1 MDEITKRQVT
11 IMKKRRKEMGF
22 TQGDIAEEAGITL
35 QQYQNFEYGR
45 RKIANC
51 STILALRI
59 CAALE
64 PDPYELVFENGRD
77 FIKRIRDG
85 LK

>member
-1 MDEITKRQVT
+1 MDESTKRQMQ
-11 IMKKRRKEMGF
+11 IMKKRREELGF
-22 TQGDIAEEAGITL
+22 RQGDVAEEAGITR
-35 QQYQNFEYGR
+35 QQYQNFEYGK

-64 PDPYELVFENGRD
+64 LDPYELVFENGRD
-77 FIKRIRDG
+77 FTKRIREG
-85 LK
+85 MK

>member
-22 TQGDIAEEAGITL
+22 TQGDIAEEACITL

-64 PDPYELVFENGRD
+64 LDLYELVFENGRD

>member
-1 MDEITKRQVT
+1 MDEITKRQVM
-11 IMKKRRKEMGF
+11 IMKKRRTEMGY
-22 TQGDIAEEAGITL
+22 TQTDVAEEAGISL
-35 QQYQNFEYGR
+35 QQYQNFEYGK

-51 STILALRI
+51 STIMALRI

-64 PDPYELVFENGRD
+64 LDPYELVFENGRD
-77 FIKRIRDG
+77 YIKRIRDS

>member
-35 QQYQNFEYGR
+35 QQYQKFEYGR

-64 PDPYELVFENGRD
+64 LDPYELVFENGRD

>member
-1 MDEITKRQVT
+1 MDEITKRQVM
-11 IMKKRRKEMGF
+11 IMKKRRTEMGF
-22 TQGDIAEEAGITL
+22 SQTDVAEEAGISL
-35 QQYQNFEYGR
+35 QQYQNFEYGK

-51 STILALRI
+51 STIMALRI

-64 PDPYELVFENGRD
+64 LDPYELVFENGRD
-77 FIKRIRDG
+77 YIKRIRDG

>member
-1 MDEITKRQVT
+1 MDEITKRQVM
-11 IMKKRRKEMGF
+11 IMKKRRTEMGY
-22 TQGDIAEEAGITL
+22 TQTDVAEEAGISL
-35 QQYQNFEYGR
+35 QQYQNFEYGK

-51 STILALRI
+51 STIMALRI
-59 CAALE
+59 CAVLE
-64 PDPYELVFENGRD
+64 LDPYELVFENGRD

>member
-22 TQGDIAEEAGITL
+22 TQGDIAEETGITL

-64 PDPYELVFENGRD
+64 LDPYELVFENGRD

-85 LK
+85 IK

>member
-1 MDEITKRQVT
+1 MDEITKRQVM
-11 IMKKRRKEMGF
+11 IMKKRRTEMGY
-22 TQGDIAEEAGITL
+22 TQTDVAEEAGISL
-35 QQYQNFEYGR
+35 QQYQNFEYGK

-51 STILALRI
+51 STIMALRI

-64 PDPYELVFENGRD
+64 LDPYELVFENGRD

>member
-11 IMKKRRKEMGF
+11 IMKKRREEMGF
-22 TQGDIAEEAGITL
+22 RQSDVAEEAGITL
-35 QQYQNFEYGR
+35 QQYQNFEYGK

-64 PDPYELVFENGRD
+64 LDPYELVFENGRD

>member
-11 IMKKRRKEMGF
+11 IMKKRRSEMGF

-64 PDPYELVFENGRD
+64 LDPYELVFENGRD

-85 LK
+85 IK

>member
-1 MDEITKRQVT
+1 MDEIIKRQVT

-64 PDPYELVFENGRD
+64 LDPYELVFENGRD

>member
-1 MDEITKRQVT
+1 MDEITKRQVM
-11 IMKKRRKEMGF
+11 IMKKRRTEMGY
-22 TQGDIAEEAGITL
+22 TQTDVAEEAGISL
-35 QQYQNFEYGR
+35 QQYQHFEYGK

-51 STILALRI
+51 STIMALRI

-64 PDPYELVFENGRD
+64 LDPYELVFENGRD

>member
-45 RKIANC
+45 RKISNC
-51 STILALRI
+51 STILALLI

-64 PDPYELVFENGRD
+64 LDPYELVFENGRD

>member
-1 MDEITKRQVT
+1 MDEITKRQVI

-64 PDPYELVFENGRD
+64 LDPYELVFENGRD

>member
-11 IMKKRRKEMGF
+11 IMKKRREEMGF
-22 TQGDIAEEAGITL
+22 RQSDVAEEAGITL
-35 QQYQNFEYGR
+35 QQYQNFEYGK

-64 PDPYELVFENGRD
+64 LDPYELVFENGRD
-77 FIKRIRDG
+77 FIKRIREG

>member
-45 RKIANC
+45 REIANC

-64 PDPYELVFENGRD
+64 LDPYELVFENGRD

-85 LK
+85 IK

>member
-59 CAALE
+59 YAALE
-64 PDPYELVFENGRD
+64 LDPYELVFENGRD

>member
-35 QQYQNFEYGR
+35 QQYKNFEYGR

-64 PDPYELVFENGRD
+64 LDPYELVFENGRD

>member
-1 MDEITKRQVT
+1 MDEITKRQVM
-11 IMKKRRKEMGF
+11 IMKKRRTEMGF
-22 TQGDIAEEAGITL
+22 TQTDVAEEAGISL
-35 QQYQNFEYGR
+35 QQYQNFEYGK

-51 STILALRI
+51 STIMALRI

-64 PDPYELVFENGRD
+64 LDPYELVFENGRD

>member
-1 MDEITKRQVT
+1 MDEITKRQIT
-11 IMKKRRKEMGF
+11 IMKKRRNEMGF
-22 TQGDIAEEAGITL
+22 TQGDVAEEAGITL
-35 QQYQNFEYGR
+35 QQYQNFEHGR

-51 STILALRI
+51 SAILALRI

-64 PDPYELVFENGRD
+64 LDPYELVFENGRD

-85 LK
+85 MK

>member
-1 MDEITKRQVT
+1 MDEITKRQVA
-11 IMKKRRKEMGF
+11 IMKKRRIEIGF
-22 TQGDIAEEAGITL
+22 TQGDVAEEAGITL

-64 PDPYELVFENGRD
+64 LDPYELVFENGRD

>member
-11 IMKKRRKEMGF
+11 IMKKRREEMGF
-22 TQGDIAEEAGITL
+22 RQSDVAEEAGITL
-35 QQYQNFEYGR
+35 QQYQNFEYGK

-64 PDPYELVFENGRD
+64 LDPYELVFENGRD

-85 LK
+85 MK